1 MKDKGIGFLHNLNL
15 TWLDAAAESRLRND
29 DILSMRSYLEKII
42 SQDIQGAESRRKTI
56 DVLIGIWNKTVLVNE
71 ELHNQAVTFLPNILS
86 SERIWLHYGLTL
98 LYYPF
103 FRQTTAV
110 IGQFARTGE
119 PLTRQA
125 VKNRLAA
132 ELGHLGSLNR
142 AAERVM
148 ASLVDWDVLTYQAK
162 GHTYTPQLQSFITS
176 NLELQSWLLLCA
188 LNAHPAEQ
196 LPFADLIRLAEL
208 FPFSFSITLD
218 HLRKKPQFNVQK
230 QGMWDMV
237 AINPQKKIIIPNRA
251 GRDDPLDE
259 AGG

>member
-71 ELHNQAVTFLPNILS
+71 ELHNQAVAFLPDILY

-119 PLTRQA
+119 SLTRQA

-148 ASLVDWDVLTYQAK
+148 ASLTDWDLLPATK
-162 GHTYTPQLQSFITS
+162 GTQYEPKIQSILSS
-176 NLELQSWLLLCA
+176 NLNLEAWLLACA
-188 LNAHPAEQ
+188 LIAHPAVQ
-196 LPFADLIRLAEL
+196 LPFPDLIRLPEL
-208 FPFSFSITLD
+208 FPFRFKVTID
-218 HLRKKPQFNVQK
+218 ALRRNNKFDIQK

-237 AINPQKKIIIPNRA
+237 GLSP
-251 GRDDPLDE
+251 
-259 AGG
+259 